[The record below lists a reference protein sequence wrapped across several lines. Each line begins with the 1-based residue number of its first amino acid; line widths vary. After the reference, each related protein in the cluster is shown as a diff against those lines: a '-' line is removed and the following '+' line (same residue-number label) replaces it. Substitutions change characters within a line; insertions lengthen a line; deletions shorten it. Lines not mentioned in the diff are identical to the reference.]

1 MHITICDDQA
11 LDRKH
16 ITDTLNQ
23 ISSSLQTNFIIS
35 EFDNPHDLFES
46 FTQSVPD
53 ALLLDIDMPEG
64 DGITIANTLSNQYPL
79 LPILFVTNHDN
90 MVFEAVKCSPFRF
103 IRKSHLQE
111 ELAEAIPALTAKLAN
126 ETFLFD
132 IRNGS
137 STIKCQITDIIY
149 IESSR
154 HYLDIYTTNGVY
166 HIRAKMS
173 DYDKRLTD
181 YGFVRIHVGY
191 LVNVRYIYQ
200 LSSKGVLLDD
210 KKLLP
215 VSRDRID
222 EIKLQYSRQLER
234 FVHGIH
240 I

>member
-1 MHITICDDQA
+1 MHITICDDQPR
-11 LDRKH
+11 DRKQ
-16 ITDTLNQ
+16 ITDLLNHIAVTLR
-23 ISSSLQTNFIIS
+23 TEFIIS
-35 EFDNPHDLFES
+35 EYDNPDDLFAS
-46 FTQSVPD
+46 FEQATPD
-53 ALLLDIDMPEG
+53 AILLDINMPNE
-64 DGITIANTLSNQYPL
+64 DGITIANTLGIQYPL

-111 ELAEAIPALTAKLAN
+111 ELSEAIPALTAKLAN

-132 IRNGS
+132 IKNGS

-154 HYLDIYTTNGVY
+154 HYLDIYTTSGVY

>member
-1 MHITICDDQA
+1 MHITICDDQPR
-11 LDRKH
+11 DRKQ
-16 ITDTLNQ
+16 ITDLLNHIADTLR
-23 ISSSLQTNFIIS
+23 TEFIIS
-35 EFDNPHDLFES
+35 EYDNPDDLFAS
-46 FTQSVPD
+46 FEQATPD
-53 ALLLDIDMPEG
+53 AILLDINMPNE
-64 DGITIANTLSNQYPL
+64 DGITIANTLGIQYPL

-111 ELAEAIPALTAKLAN
+111 ELSEAIPALTAKLAN

-154 HYLDIYTTNGVY
+154 HYLDIYMTNGVY

-200 LSSKGVLLDD
+200 LSSKGVLLDN

-215 VSRDRID
+215 ISRDRID
-222 EIKLQYSRQLER
+222 EIKLQYTRQLER

>member
-1 MHITICDDQA
+1 
-11 LDRKH
+11 
-16 ITDTLNQ
+16 
-23 ISSSLQTNFIIS
+23 
-35 EFDNPHDLFES
+35 
-46 FTQSVPD
+46 
-53 ALLLDIDMPEG
+53 
-64 DGITIANTLSNQYPL
+64 
-79 LPILFVTNHDN
+79 
-90 MVFEAVKCSPFRF
+90 
-103 IRKSHLQE
+103 
-111 ELAEAIPALTAKLAN
+111 
-126 ETFLFD
+126 
-132 IRNGS
+132 
-137 STIKCQITDIIY
+137 
-149 IESSR
+149 
-154 HYLDIYTTNGVY
+154 
-166 HIRAKMS
+166 MS

>member
-1 MHITICDDQA
+1 MHITVCDDQSR
-11 LDRKH
+11 DRKQ
-16 ITDTLNQ
+16 ITDILNNIAATLQ
-23 ISSSLQTNFIIS
+23 INFVIQ
-35 EFDNPHDLFES
+35 EFDNPHDLLDSFEKD
-46 FTQSVPD
+46 TPD

-64 DGITIANTLSNQYPL
+64 DGITVANTLAAQYPL

-149 IESSR
+149 IESIR
-154 HYLDIYTTNGVY
+154 HYLDIYTTTDVY
-166 HIRAKMS
+166 HVRGKLA
-173 DYDKRLTD
+173 DYDNRLNN
-181 YGFVRIHVGY
+181 YGFLRIYISY

-200 LSSKGVLLDD
+200 ISSKGVLLDN

-215 VSRDRID
+215 VSRNRMD
-222 EIKLQYSRQLER
+222 EIKLQYARQLER